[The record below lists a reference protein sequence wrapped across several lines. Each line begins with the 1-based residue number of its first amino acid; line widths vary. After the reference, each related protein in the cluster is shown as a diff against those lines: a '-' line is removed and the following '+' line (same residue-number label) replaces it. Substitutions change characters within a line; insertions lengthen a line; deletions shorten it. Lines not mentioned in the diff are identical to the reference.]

1 LLKKTALLINIIG
14 IILGLSTLVSQL
26 FNEILIFLSFIYPI
40 FCIILVRYYRGLISI
55 EPEIRP
61 NLPTISIGFMFS
73 CFGLIIRTAM
83 DYSVLDYKN
92 VWIPSIIIAL
102 LILTIY
108 YLNQFKILIC
118 NKKIFVYN
126 VFIIILIEVFSFYS
140 VIFINCKYD
149 RSTPQIYETQI
160 LNKVTKNRKRVTYY
174 LIIEDWK
181 NTFREKEIKV
191 DYKKYYSSFEGER
204 LKVAERRGRFDI
216 PWSYFIE

>member
-1 LLKKTALLINIIG
+1 M
-14 IILGLSTLVSQL
+14 
-26 FNEILIFLSFIYPI
+26 
-40 FCIILVRYYRGLISI
+40 ISI

-204 LKVAERRGRFDI
+204 LKVAERRERFDI

>member
-1 LLKKTALLINIIG
+1 
-14 IILGLSTLVSQL
+14 
-26 FNEILIFLSFIYPI
+26 
-40 FCIILVRYYRGLISI
+40 
-55 EPEIRP
+55 
-61 NLPTISIGFMFS
+61 MFS
-73 CFGLIIRTAM
+73 CFGLIIRTAI
-83 DYSVLDYKN
+83 DYNILDYKN
-92 VWIPSIIIAL
+92 IWIPSIVIAL

-108 YLNQFKILIC
+108 YLNQFKRLIF

-149 RSTPQIYETQI
+149 ISTPQIYEIPI
-160 LNKVTKNRKRVTYY
+160 LRKNEHRVKGGTNYY
-174 LIIEDWK
+174 LIIEDWN
-181 NTFREKEIKV
+181 NTFIEKEIKV

>member
-1 LLKKTALLINIIG
+1 MKRTALLINIIG

-26 FNEILIFLSFIYPI
+26 FNEILIYLSFIYPI

>member
-1 LLKKTALLINIIG
+1 
-14 IILGLSTLVSQL
+14 
-26 FNEILIFLSFIYPI
+26 
-40 FCIILVRYYRGLISI
+40 
-55 EPEIRP
+55 
-61 NLPTISIGFMFS
+61 
-73 CFGLIIRTAM
+73 M
-83 DYSVLDYKN
+83 DYNVLDYKN
-92 VWIPSIIIAL
+92 VWIPSIVIAL
-102 LILTIY
+102 LILIIY
-108 YLNQFKILIC
+108 YLNQFKVLIY

>member
-1 LLKKTALLINIIG
+1 MLKKTALLINIIG

-40 FCIILVRYYRGLISI
+40 FCIFLVRYYRGLISI